1 MAKQFTNNTKL
12 TRSDKAYL
20 KFMDKLV
27 VVKER
32 GGKGLNSIG
41 RIHEQTVK
49 ASNEYAKIV
58 SDF

>member
-27 VVKER
+27 VVKE
-32 GGKGLNSIG
+32 GGEGLNSIG
-41 RIHEQTVK
+41 RIYEQTVK